1 LAAAKSLRK
10 SLPGI
15 LRFPLLETRR
25 PNPPIRSG
33 LHYRYA
39 RIGFPHGTVYFK
51 IIGFGEPTT
60 YRICQFRSPGD
71 GEEMERRLAAI
82 VCADVAGY
90 SRMMGADE
98 EGTHAAFKAHRSAT
112 YPIILNHGGRVVKNT
127 GDGFLL
133 EFPSIVGAIE
143 SSIAMQALMAERNN
157 HLPGDRVMQFR
168 LGVHMGDVIADEDE
182 VFGDGVNIA
191 VRLEAVAA
199 PGGVAVSAKAYHEA
213 SKHLSVTLVDAGSHR
228 FKNIEDT
235 INVWTWA
242 PSGSDA
248 RGREPKSTSSLPA
261 QYRTAIVGVLPFANL
276 SDSSDE
282 YFSDGLTEDLIHALS
297 LQSFY
302 RVLSRNSTFSFK
314 DKNLSARLIARE
326 IDATY
331 LIQGSVR
338 RAGTKI
344 RVTAELVAPENGE
357 QLWTGRY
364 DRDIGDLFAMQD
376 EITTSLSAA
385 LAPEIYRAEASAPS
399 RSSSTDLTAWDR
411 FLRGLSHYYRHTKAD
426 FEASIDLFR
435 EAIALDPALAIARAY
450 LATIMVQGVQYGW
463 IKSTSQLWTEAMN
476 LAESSVRLDPHSSF
490 AFSILSY
497 MHAMEGHYE
506 AAMEAAK
513 RAVKLNPYDMGA
525 RGVLGISHLVIGE
538 HRQAIE
544 LFSAAVQRGN
554 SDPRYK
560 WAALNAFSHYLV
572 GQYDASL
579 SWAREALY
587 LNPNHLQV
595 LAVRAAALAQ
605 LGRTEEAA
613 KAAEVLLTN
622 FPGLTVERHL
632 RNFRWKTPADIA
644 HFRDGL
650 LKAGVP
656 FSKLT
661 LVDSTSKRTA

>member
-1 LAAAKSLRK
+1 
-10 SLPGI
+10 
-15 LRFPLLETRR
+15 
-25 PNPPIRSG
+25 
-33 LHYRYA
+33 
-39 RIGFPHGTVYFK
+39 
-51 IIGFGEPTT
+51 
-60 YRICQFRSPGD
+60 
-71 GEEMERRLAAI
+71 MERRLAAI
-82 VCADVAGY
+82 ICADVAGY

-98 EGTHAAFKAHRSAT
+98 AGTHAAFKAHRSAI
-112 YPIILNHGGRVVKNT
+112 YPIILNHGGRLVKNT
-127 GDGFLL
+127 GDGFLV
-133 EFPSIVGAIE
+133 EFPSIVEAIE
-143 SSIAMQALMAERNN
+143 SAIAMQALMAERND
-157 HLPGDRVMQFR
+157 HLPADRVMQFR
-168 LGVHMGDVIADEDE
+168 MGVHMGDVIADEDE
-182 VFGDGVNIA
+182 VFGDGVNVA
-191 VRLEAVAA
+191 VRLEAIAV

-213 SKHLSVTLVDAGSHR
+213 SKHLSATLVDAGSHR
-228 FKNIEDT
+228 LKNIEEPVQ
-235 INVWTWA
+235 VWTWE
-242 PSGSDA
+242 PGGSDTS
-248 RGREPKSTSSLPA
+248 GREPKNSSNLPA
-261 QYRTAIVGVLPFANL
+261 QYRTAIVGVLPFSNL

-314 DKNLSARLIARE
+314 GKSLSARLIARE

-344 RVTAELVAPENGE
+344 RVTAELIAPENGE
-357 QLWTGRY
+357 QLWAGRY

-385 LAPEIYRAEASAPS
+385 LAPEIYRAEASAPG

-411 FLRGLSHYYRHTKAD
+411 FLKGLSHYYKHTKAD

-463 IKSTSQLWTEAMN
+463 IKSTSQLWTEAMA
-476 LAESSVRLDPHSSF
+476 LAESSVRLDPRSSF

-497 MHAMEGHYE
+497 MHAMQGHYE

-525 RGVLGISHLVIGE
+525 RGVLGIAHLVIGE

-544 LFSAAVQRGN
+544 LFSTAVQRGN

-605 LGRTEEAA
+605 LGRAEEAA
-613 KAAEVLLTN
+613 KAAEVLLGN

-632 RNFRWKTPADIA
+632 GNFRWKSPDDVA
-644 HFRDGL
+644 HYRAGL

-661 LVDSTSKRTA
+661 LVESASMRTA